1 MTQSPSDNQPTHI
14 DIGGMALPREEL
26 VEVLPDIERFEAHLT
41 DAIAVDSH
49 MKNGDGS
56 VPEYVQKWPQERIA
70 AVIATLNEIG
80 SLREQ
85 LMQQVKSQ
93 DSEQSGGQAA
103 DAGSEAPRKPQ
114 NLFDSGRSGQEH

>member
-1 MTQSPSDNQPTHI
+1 MTQQTSDNQPTHI

-56 VPEYVQKWPQERIA
+56 VPDYVQKWPQERIA

-85 LMQQVKSQ
+85 LMQQMGSQ
-93 DSEQSGGQAA
+93 GDELSEAQPADRGSDRQSNAPDDSNPGQSGYQ
-103 DAGSEAPRKPQ
+103 
-114 NLFDSGRSGQEH
+114 H

>member
-1 MTQSPSDNQPTHI
+1 MTQSTSDNQPTHI

-41 DAIAVDSH
+41 DAIAVDSY

-85 LMQQVKSQ
+85 LMQQVKNQ
-93 DSEQSGGQAA
+93 DGEQSENQAA
-103 DAGSEAPRKPQ
+103 DAGGGTPSRPQ
-114 NLFDSGRSGQEH
+114 DLFDSGRGGHQH